1 MIWAGLAYF
10 VIRLLPFPFPL
21 LAAPV
26 EVILLVCINS
36 PIYDCRNLFP
46 PSSFSCSERTIS
58 TRSTISSKLAWR
70 ALDCSINA
78 SRASWPIFSISSLLL
93 RGLIV
98 LASPSSYSSSFNSTC
113 GLSRGIMMVPLD
125 FRLPSFGLWSLV
137 VSGLAPSSLTE
148 PEEDEELM
156 SSLSEADEGHT
167 AGSATVG
174 KPDEATCC
182 MDMAGRQGNRRP
194 SSVDSSCEMEV
205 GAPEGLESGLCQGVG
220 AGSGRRAKQ
229 LTSGP

>member
-1 MIWAGLAYF
+1 
-10 VIRLLPFPFPL
+10 V
-21 LAAPV
+21 
-26 EVILLVCINS
+26 
-36 PIYDCRNLFP
+36 
-46 PSSFSCSERTIS
+46 S
-58 TRSTISSKLAWR
+58 TY
-70 ALDCSINA
+70 SINA

-113 GLSRGIMMVPLD
+113 ALSRGIMMVPLD

-148 PEEDEELM
+148 PEEDEEELM

-174 KPDEATCC
+174 KPDEAICC
-182 MDMAGRQGNRRP
+182 MDMAGR
-194 SSVDSSCEMEV
+194 
-205 GAPEGLESGLCQGVG
+205 EGCQGPVVSIAAARWRWAHLKVWRVG
-220 AGSGRRAKQ
+220 CAKVLERA
-229 LTSGP
+229 LSN